1 MLRSLAVV
9 LTGLLSIPAAAQ
21 VPAQD
26 FSGLNVPLAQ
36 DPVEIMVLGT
46 AHLSKYRDEIDAS
59 HLEPLLQRLEAF
71 APDIIAIEATSGQV
85 CEMLRMYE
93 ASYPGVAADY
103 CVDPGPARTALE
115 VTGPEAERLI
125 AEALD
130 TWPSEP
136 TPDDRRRL
144 AALFY
149 AAGEP
154 NSALVQW
161 FRLQEDERRTDAVIS
176 QELLEAI
183 ETRASRFNENV
194 VIAAALAARLGHE
207 RVVAADDRSADDIV
221 ARRGDA
227 LWNHMRPIWDSF
239 DGDLN
244 ERYAEMEQGIDD
256 PARLLAFYRFM
267 NAPETQRENIRGDFV
282 RALQDPG
289 EEAFGQAY
297 AAWWQARGL
306 RMAANIVEAAEGRP
320 GARVLVTVGAS
331 HKPYYEAY
339 LDQMHDIEV
348 LSTDTVLAP

>member
-1 MLRSLAVV
+1 M
-9 LTGLLSIPAAAQ
+9 
-21 VPAQD
+21 
-26 FSGLNVPLAQ
+26 
-36 DPVEIMVLGT
+36 
-46 AHLSKYRDEIDAS
+46 
-59 HLEPLLQRLEAF
+59 
-71 APDIIAIEATSGQV
+71 
-85 CEMLRMYE
+85 
-93 ASYPGVAADY
+93 
-103 CVDPGPARTALE
+103 
-115 VTGPEAERLI
+115 TGPEAEHLI
-125 AEALD
+125 AEALQ

-136 TPDDRRRL
+136 SAGERRRL

-161 FRLQEDERRTDAVIS
+161 FRLSESERRADATIS
-176 QELLEAI
+176 QELFEAI
-183 ETRASRFNENV
+183 ETQASRFNENV

-221 ARRGDA
+221 ARRGHA
-227 LWNHMRPIWDSF
+227 LWTHMRPIWDSF

-244 ERYAEMEQGIDD
+244 ERYAEMEQGIED

-306 RMAANIVEAAEGRP
+306 RMAANVVEAAEGRP
-320 GARVLVTVGAS
+320 GTRVLVTVGAS

-339 LDQMHDIEV
+339 LYQMHDV
-348 LSTDTVLAP
+348 DVVSTDTVLMP